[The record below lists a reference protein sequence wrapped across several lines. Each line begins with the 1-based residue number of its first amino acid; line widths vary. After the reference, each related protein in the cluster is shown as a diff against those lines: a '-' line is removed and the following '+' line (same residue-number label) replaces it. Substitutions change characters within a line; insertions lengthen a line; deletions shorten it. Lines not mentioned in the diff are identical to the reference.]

1 MMKSIMHLCIK
12 DLESV
17 EINIF
22 EPNITLLNS
31 ISHFKNYFLGI
42 GKSSHHS
49 FNIRML
55 IISYHEPYLSL
66 SFRLFGECPFRKND
80 N

>member
-1 MMKSIMHLCIK
+1 MMKPIMHLRIK

-22 EPNITLLNS
+22 EPKITLLNL
-31 ISHFKNYFLGI
+31 ISHFKNHLLEI
-42 GKSSHHS
+42 GRSSHHS
-49 FNIRML
+49 FNIQML
-55 IISYHEPYLSL
+55 IISCHEPYFSL
-66 SFRLFGECPFRKND
+66 SFRLFGECPFWKNG